1 MQETRL
7 LQAIGRL
14 QGKAQKET
22 KAAAIEATL
31 DRMAAPKAWSLSNGA
46 TAFVSTPDSMR
57 CMIAAITRMHKPL
70 PMRKPLD
77 LLGYAQAET
86 WGAGKLLDAPDA
98 WQTRPAGPHTMSF
111 GTTAKVLAERM
122 SKYHRN

>member
-14 QGKAQKET
+14 QAKAQKET
-22 KAAAIEATL
+22 NAAAVEATL

-57 CMIAAITRMHKPL
+57 C
-70 PMRKPLD
+70 RKINK
-77 LLGYAQAET
+77 G
-86 WGAGKLLDAPDA
+86 
-98 WQTRPAGPHTMSF
+98 
-111 GTTAKVLAERM
+111 
-122 SKYHRN
+122 N